1 MIHFRQEDSLFMNPI
16 VKLCASALPGEKKY
30 VLFAGAGISKDAG
43 IPTAWD
49 LMLEIAKL
57 LYVHENEGSLNK
69 KDLEKWFL
77 DSKYSKLSFSELMK
91 EFYPQSPEQQDFLK
105 KYLSTK
111 NDKFAHD
118 QIAELA
124 RRGIIRAII
133 TTNFD
138 CFIEEALI
146 GKGIEIQTI
155 STDDDLNNSEPL
167 IQCKYLRIYK
177 PHGTLGKGAL
187 RNTPFDINSL
197 SPLMEE
203 ELVRVVS
210 EHGLLVIGYSGK
222 DPGIM
227 KILDKRKKHLYQV
240 FWVDPNRPSEEANA
254 FLSKC
259 ESTYLPCKN
268 ASSFFSD
275 FFKIQDRLKEFVP
288 TSSNQPNI
296 FDLKQALE
304 TNSPSVGP
312 LFTEFFQGI
321 VTEIEKTR
329 PDFSKYTQPDEAI
342 LQQIEEA
349 IPIIAGFSEACCLA
363 SKFENKIAVESLY
376 EHFGSIY
383 KLYDVPEGFNGSF
396 NGMHFD
402 GFRFLGYEMM
412 VVLASILI
420 KFSKWSILKAILSS
434 EILIEGIYKNGYIGF
449 PRLSC
454 YLRSIEE
461 YRNDRLNLQRT
472 SIFADIIKERW
483 EKNELSSFLTHFEFM
498 SGDYFLFL
506 KSLCYEDNL
515 ERLSN
520 TWCPRSNVWLQ
531 KPPRFIL
538 MLESKKQLRTISD
551 TCGFNDDAKFIDL
564 FTHRCSA
571 FVRYWPAAFL
581 ANPIEYFDFSKI
593 GTKP

>member
-1 MIHFRQEDSLFMNPI
+1 MNPI

-57 LYVHENEGSLNK
+57 LYVHENEGNPNRE
-69 KDLEKWFL
+69 DLEKWFIE
-77 DSKYSKLSFSELMK
+77 SKYSKLSFSELMK

-105 KYLSTK
+105 KYLSSK
-111 NDKFAHD
+111 NSKFAHD
-118 QIAELA
+118 RIAELA

-167 IQCKYLRIYK
+167 IHCKYVRIYK

-187 RNTPFDINSL
+187 RNTPFDIDSL

-210 EHGLLVIGYSGK
+210 EHGLLVIGYSGR

-227 KILDKRKKHLYQV
+227 KMLDKRKKHLYQV
-240 FWVDPNRPSEEANA
+240 FWVDPNSPSESANT

-259 ESTYLPCKN
+259 ESTYLPCKS
-268 ASSFFSD
+268 ASSFFTD
-275 FFKIQDRLKEFVP
+275 FIKIQDRLKDFVS
-288 TSSNQPNI
+288 TKSDQPNI
-296 FDLKQALE
+296 FDLKQAFE
-304 TNSPSVGP
+304 SNNPSVGA
-312 LFTEFFQGI
+312 LASEFFHGI
-321 VTEIEKTR
+321 VDEIDKNR
-329 PDFSKYTQPDEAI
+329 PDFSQYAEPDEAI
-342 LQQIEEA
+342 LRQIENSIPA
-349 IPIIAGFSEACCLA
+349 ISRFSETCCLA
-363 SKFENKIAVESLY
+363 SRFENKITIESFY
-376 EHFGSIY
+376 ENFSSVY
-383 KLYDVPEGFNGSF
+383 KLYDVPEGFSGSY
-396 NGMHFD
+396 NKLHFD

-412 VVLASILI
+412 VVLVGSLL
-420 KFSKWSILKAILSS
+420 KFSKWSILKTILSS
-434 EILIEGIYKNGYIGF
+434 EILIDGTFKNGYIGF

-454 YLRSIEE
+454 YNRALDQ
-461 YRNDRLNLQRT
+461 YRNGRLGLQRT
-472 SIFADIIKERW
+472 SVLADVLQNRW
-483 EKNELSSFLTHFEFM
+483 EKSELSNYLTHFEFM
-498 SGDYFLFL
+498 SADYFLFL

-520 TWCPRSNVWLQ
+520 TWRPHSCVWLQ
-531 KPPRFIL
+531 KAPRFIL
-538 MLESKKQLRTISD
+538 MLESKKLLHIISE
-551 TCGFNDDAKFIDL
+551 TCGFHDDSKFIEL
-564 FTHRCSA
+564 FTHRNSA
-571 FVRYWPAAFL
+571 FHNFWPAGFL
-581 ANPIEYFDFSKI
+581 ANPIEYFDLSKI